1 MSKVNLNKKSVKQ
14 QGGAMMQQM
23 VQPQQQQ
30 VDPAVQEILTYFS
43 TSLEQGG
50 KPEEIVM
57 SLMEQQ
63 IDQGTIA
70 EALMTGGYQEEDI
83 TVLFENVRLMKQPKP
98 ATAAQ
103 VNANPQE
110 LARNEELAQ
119 NQQGPVATQ
128 PMEMAKSGIEID
140 PKNKGKFTRWA
151 KARGMSVKE
160 AYNKV
165 MANTDAYPPSVVK
178 MANFAKNAAGWKKEE
193 GGEQEE
199 FKPHFMYKGDRKIKA
214 NDVATHL
221 RLKDAGYGHEP
232 PKAQSGSEIDMPRTM
247 AYGSN
252 AYPSMGYMQGGGEE
266 EVGLTEEQKNQ
277 QDQLMQFFDA
287 ANVTLTNQDN
297 QYIGGKKPETS
308 DEGILTT
315 KNYFNPNA
323 FKTGNNFSLGK
334 VANVLN
340 NAYQDMFAGDTDGD
354 GLKDGSFRDW
364 KNKTINNKINKE
376 LNANYNVKLD
386 LSDENQAAI
395 QAWKKQYDIENPEVD
410 ALGNPVVQENAGDDL
425 DRNNTIEITN
435 TPIQQAEEDFSN
447 WFNSN
452 MDGLSDAAKATYDAI
467 REKMRSGN
475 DDQEVIDEQITVQA
489 YGSEI
494 PKALF
499 GFGKRAKKAKQK
511 IKDDPMS
518 FARLMAG
525 DVTAATA
532 FMQQGGDLYKAQF
545 SAPETGAPFAD
556 PMDSD
561 VVADDGPL
569 SFQEWVQQDPVTRG
583 TADAPQQYQAYV
595 DGFNSD
601 AAPDVTPDATED
613 AGVGPAQQRTAADLY
628 GDIQGPEV
636 TKDYGGLDGFTDRL
650 INSNVARGFGSL
662 SNFAFEAA
670 DSINDWYEDK
680 NIRDAKNELRGNL
693 VADNIYGTKTDA
705 FNKRGTFDVN
715 SGIMGSEGDRTT
727 GLYLS
732 KEGGGVNNPGF
743 KALPPEAQHNIL
755 SNMAYGGAKGAEAYL
770 ANRDRV
776 IKREMAKAQDGQET
790 GKNHPYYE
798 EYLEEFK
805 SKGVGN
811 KRALKILEEMNITP
825 RDTAFVNQSNN
836 KMGARMMNNADV
848 VTFIADD
855 LYNDGSGNYSGI
867 VNMKNK
873 MPYFSTPPAS
883 NGQSYDF
890 LRNFYKG
897 KGDNVVEVLKSKQ
910 PNNDASLME
919 LFGLKQQ
926 GGEMTVNVDSTML
939 AKLIAAGADIEL
951 L

>member
-1 MSKVNLNKKSVKQ
+1 MSKVNLNIKSVKQ
-14 QGGAMMQQM
+14 QGGAMMPQM
-23 VQPQQQQ
+23 IQPQQQQ

-70 EALMTGGYQEEDI
+70 EALMTGGYAEEDV

-103 VNANPQE
+103 VSANPQE

-119 NQQGPVATQ
+119 SQKGPVATQ

-140 PKNKGKFTRWA
+140 PKNRGKFTRWA
-151 KARGMSVKE
+151 KARGMTVKE

-193 GGEQEE
+193 GGEPDNEGFRALPDYAQ
-199 FKPHFMYKGDRKIKA
+199 DKIMKRQ
-214 NDVATHL
+214 D
-221 RLKDAGYGHEP
+221 
-232 PKAQSGSEIDMPRTM
+232 
-247 AYGSN
+247 
-252 AYPSMGYMQGGGEE
+252 GGEE
-266 EVGLTEEQKNQ
+266 EVELTEEQKNQ
-277 QDQLMQFFDA
+277 NAMMQQFLEA
-287 ANVTLTNQDN
+287 SNVTLTNQNN
-297 QYIGGKKPETS
+297 QFIGGKKPQTS
-308 DEGILTT
+308 DEGILNT

-334 VANVLN
+334 AANVLN

-354 GLKDGSFRDW
+354 GLKEGSFRDW

-376 LNANYNVKLD
+376 LDANYNIKLD
-386 LSDENQAAI
+386 LSEENKAAAA
-395 QAWKKQYDIENPEVD
+395 AWKKQYDIENPEVD
-410 ALGNPVVQENAGDDL
+410 ALGNPVVQQSASDNPDM
-425 DRNNTIEITN
+425 NTSIAVTN
-435 TPIQQAEEDFSN
+435 TPIQQAQDDFSN
-447 WFNSN
+447 WFESN

-467 REKMRSGN
+467 REKMRGGN
-475 DDQEVIDEQITVQA
+475 DEEVIDEEITVQA

-499 GFGKRAKKAKQK
+499 GFGKRAKKAMQ
-511 IKDDPMS
+511 DPMS
-518 FARLMAG
+518 VARVAAG
-525 DVTAATA
+525 DFSA
-532 FMQQGGDLYKAQF
+532 MQNLMMEGGPLPKAQF
-545 SAPETGAPFAD
+545 STPDTGAPFAD
-556 PMDSD
+556 PMVSD
-561 VVADDGPL
+561 VAVNDGPL
-569 SFQEWVQQDPVTRG
+569 TFEEWVQQDPVRRG
-583 TADAPQQYQAYV
+583 TANAQQEYQAYV
-595 DGFNSD
+595 AGFNSD
-601 AAPDVTPDATED
+601 AAPDATPDATEGD
-613 AGVGPAQQRTAADLY
+613 GVGPAQQRTAADLF

-636 TKDYGGLDGFTDRL
+636 TKDYGGLGGFVDRA
-650 INSNVARGFGSL
+650 INSNVARAFGDV
-662 SNFAFEAA
+662 SNFAVEAA
-670 DSINDWYEDK
+670 DVVNDFFEDK
-680 NIRDAKNELRGNL
+680 NIRDAKNDLRANL

-715 SGIMGSEGDRTT
+715 SGLMGSEGERTT

-732 KEGGGVNNPGF
+732 KEGGGVNNAGF
-743 KALPPEAQHNIL
+743 RALPPEAQHNIL

-776 IKREMAKAQDGQET
+776 IKEAMGKAQDGQET

-805 SKGVGN
+805 SKGIG
-811 KRALKILEEMNITP
+811 KRGALKILEEMNITP
-825 RDTAFVNQSNN
+825 TDTAFVNQSNN
-836 KMGARMMNNADV
+836 KMGARMLSNTDV
-848 VTFIADD
+848 VRFIADD
-855 LYNDGSGNYSGI
+855 LYNDGSNNYSGI
-867 VNMKNK
+867 VSMGTK
-873 MPYFSTPPAS
+873 MPYNTTPPDS
-883 NGQSYDF
+883 DGKSYGF

-910 PNNDASLME
+910 PNNDATLKK
-919 LFGLKQQ
+919 LFGLQQ
-926 GGEMTVNVDSTML
+926 GGEMTVDVDSTML

>member
-14 QGGAMMQQM
+14 QGGPMMPQM
-23 VQPQQQQ
+23 IQPQQQQ

-43 TSLEQGG
+43 ASLEQGG

-70 EALMTGGYQEEDI
+70 EALMTGGYAEDDV

-103 VNANPQE
+103 VNSNPQE

-119 NQQGPVATQ
+119 NQKGPVATQ
-128 PMEMAKSGIEID
+128 PMDMAKSGIEID

-193 GGEQEE
+193 GGEPDNAG
-199 FKPHFMYKGDRKIKA
+199 FRALPDFVKDKIMKRQ
-214 NDVATHL
+214 D
-221 RLKDAGYGHEP
+221 
-232 PKAQSGSEIDMPRTM
+232 
-247 AYGSN
+247 
-252 AYPSMGYMQGGGEE
+252 GGEE
-266 EVGLTEEQKNQ
+266 EVELTEEQKKQNEM
-277 QDQLMQFFDA
+277 MQKFLDA
-287 ANVTLTNQDN
+287 SNVTLTNQDD
-297 QYIGGKKPETS
+297 QYIGGKKPQTS

-334 VANVLN
+334 AANVLN
-340 NAYQDMFAGDTDGD
+340 NAYQDMFSGKDEDGD

-364 KNKTINNKINKE
+364 KNKTIANKINKE
-376 LNANYNVKLD
+376 ANANYNVKLD
-386 LSDENQAAI
+386 LSEENKAAA

-410 ALGNPVVQENAGDDL
+410 ALGNPVVQQNAGDNPDM
-425 DRNNTIEITN
+425 DTTIEITN

-447 WFNSN
+447 WFESN

-475 DDQEVIDEQITVQA
+475 DDQEVIDEEITVQA

-499 GFGKRAKKAKQK
+499 GFGKRARESKQK

-545 SAPETGAPFAD
+545 SAPDTGAPFAD

-561 VVADDGPL
+561 VVNDGPL
-569 SFQEWVQQDPVTRG
+569 SFEEWVQQDPITRG
-583 TADAPQQYQAYV
+583 TADAPQQYKAYV

-601 AAPDVTPDATED
+601 VAPDATPDATEG
-613 AGVGPAQQRTAADLY
+613 AGVGPAQQRTAADLF
-628 GDIQGPEV
+628 GDIKGPEV
-636 TKDYGGLDGFTDRL
+636 TKDYGGLSGFVDRA
-650 INSNVARGFGSL
+650 INSNVARAFGDV
-662 SNFAFEAA
+662 SNFAVEAA
-670 DSINDWYEDK
+670 DVVNDWFEDK
-680 NIRDAKNELRGNL
+680 NIRDAKNDLRANL

-715 SGIMGSEGDRTT
+715 SGLMGSEGDRTT

-732 KEGGGVNNPGF
+732 KEGGGVNNAGF

-755 SNMAYGGAKGAEAYL
+755 SNMAYGGAKGAAAYL

-805 SKGVGN
+805 SKGIGN

-836 KMGARMMNNADV
+836 QNVARMMNTSDV
-848 VTFIADD
+848 VRFIADD
-855 LYNDGSGNYSGI
+855 LYNDGSGNYSGV

-873 MPYFSTPPAS
+873 MPYFSSPPAS

-897 KGDNVVEVLKSKQ
+897 KGDNVVEVLKAKQ
-910 PNNDASLME
+910 PNNDASLMK